1 MMILGALL
9 VASIS
14 AHVCLLSPAQR
25 GGVDDS
31 VNQVAAAACGEA
43 SGPCGSEGTAQP
55 LVILR
60 NNAPFTAV
68 VQKNLDHWVA
78 ATPGYFTI
86 DFASVADP
94 TEQDFKQITQVA
106 DGAPATYPSGY
117 LFFLNVT
124 LTVKPLKHGVMRTR
138 YVTNNP
144 MAPPV
149 FYACADVMVL

>member
-1 MMILGALL
+1 MILVALL
-9 VASIS
+9 VASVG

-25 GGVDDS
+25 GGVDDD

-43 SGPCGSEGTAQP
+43 SGPCGGEGPTQP

-60 NNAPFTAV
+60 TNAPFTAV
-68 VQKNLDHWVA
+68 VQKNLDHWDA
-78 ATPGYFTI
+78 ATPGYFSI
-86 DFASVADP
+86 DFAPVADP
-94 TEQDFKQITQVA
+94 AEQDFKQLTQVA
-106 DGAPATYPSGY
+106 DGPPASFPSGY

-124 LTVKPLKHGVMRTR
+124 LTVKPLKHGVIRTR